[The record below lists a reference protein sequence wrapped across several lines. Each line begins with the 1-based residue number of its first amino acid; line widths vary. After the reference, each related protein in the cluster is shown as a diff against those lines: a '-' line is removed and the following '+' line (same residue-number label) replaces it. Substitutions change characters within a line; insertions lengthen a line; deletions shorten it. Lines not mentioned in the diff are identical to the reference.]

1 MVDAGHTRKARS
13 AWFRL
18 HPTGLSGPGI
28 TADHV
33 VIHPVDIGNGGA
45 AVIPGPGTTA
55 ATQHPACGVVLVS
68 TYYRA
73 TRKTWVTFLLVLI
86 SLCGTSIS

>member
-28 TADHV
+28 TA
-33 VIHPVDIGNGGA
+33 
-45 AVIPGPGTTA
+45 
-55 ATQHPACGVVLVS
+55 ATQHPACGLVLVS
-68 TYYRA
+68 RYYRVMW
-73 TRKTWVTFLLVLI
+73 K
-86 SLCGTSIS
+86 